1 MSRIA
6 VFSLTYPP
14 FVGGAEVAI
23 AEIAK
28 RLPAYQCTVFTARL
42 RSDLAVRE
50 TVGAVTVVRIGN
62 GTRWDKYRYPW
73 QAVTAA
79 IAEHRKRPFDLIWGM
94 MASWGGLAALRF
106 KERSGLPYVLTEQ
119 SGDSDAFIR
128 RRTWF
133 WYWRYRQIYTRADRV
148 TAISR
153 FLVQRA
159 ERYGARNVV
168 LVPNGVDVA
177 HFGRPA
183 GEAAWQELRARM
195 QLTDGPFV
203 ITVSRLV
210 EKNGIDDLITAVGLL
225 RQRQV
230 SVNLLVVGSGPLA
243 ATLQAQA
250 ARLGLQNAVQFRGF
264 VEHAQLPTLLQFAQ
278 VFVRPSRSEG
288 FGLAF
293 VEAMAA
299 GVPVVATSVGG
310 IPDFVHHGSTGLLCP
325 PNDPGDVAD
334 AIQRLLED
342 QAMRQ
347 QLVANAQRLVR
358 QRYDWSII
366 AREMNGVFTGL
377 MAKP

>member
-28 RLPAYQCTVFTARL
+28 RLPAHQWTVFTARL
-42 RSDLAVRE
+42 RSDVAVRE

-73 QAVTAA
+73 QAVRAA
-79 IAEHRKRPFDLIWGM
+79 MAEHSKQPFDLIWGM
-94 MASWGGLAALRF
+94 MASWGGFAALRF
-106 KERSGLPYVLTEQ
+106 MEHSGLPYVLTEQ
-119 SGDSDAFIR
+119 SGDSDAFIA

-133 WYWRYRQIYTRADRV
+133 WRWRYRQIYTRADRV
-148 TAISR
+148 TAISK
-153 FLVQRA
+153 FLVQRV
-159 ERYGARNVV
+159 ERFGARNVV

-183 GEAAWQELRARM
+183 GEAARHKLRARM
-195 QLTDGPFV
+195 QLTNGPFV

-210 EKNGIDDLITAVGLL
+210 EKNGMDDLITAIGLL

-230 SVNLLVVGSGPLA
+230 SVNLLVVGSGPLEA
-243 ATLQAQA
+243 ALRAQA
-250 ARLGLQNAVQFRGF
+250 VRLGLEKTVHFIGF
-264 VEHAQLPTLLQFAQ
+264 VEHAQLSILLQFSQ
-278 VFVRPSRSEG
+278 VFARPSRSEG

-299 GVPVVATSVGG
+299 GVPVVATAVGG
-310 IPDFVHHGSTGLLCP
+310 IPDFIRDGENGLLCR
-325 PNDPGDVAD
+325 PNDPSHVAD
-334 AIQRLLED
+334 AIGRLLRD
-342 QAMRQ
+342 DALRKR
-347 QLVANAQRLVR
+347 LVANARSLV
-358 QRYDWSII
+358 QERYDWSVI
-366 AREMNGVFTGL
+366 AREMDQVFTSV
-377 MAKP
+377 MSKP